1 MGSRGLIP
9 DDNVHRVPLN
19 LLSRPLHPTRQFCHA
34 LKMTTTQIDFMNR
47 DDDAKSIYASAGL
60 PMSIRL
66 ERDGRNGKWC
76 VVLILDSQVPT
87 KTKTHINLS
96 NIGGWS
102 AINSLISFY
111 AQHMPRKHPEKEK
124 TLNGFLPYNDPKCM
138 CTVPYPV
145 RAIIVQAWL
154 GCHQINKN
162 MSFSVPLTGV
172 GGCYIF
178 SLVTYSPFV
187 TLYRCLCN
195 QLYFI

>member
-47 DDDAKSIYASAGL
+47 DDDAKSIYAPAGL

-87 KTKTHINLS
+87 KTKTI
-96 NIGGWS
+96 
-102 AINSLISFY
+102 LIYPILEAGVRSIHSFLF
-111 AQHMPRKHPEKEK
+111 MPNTCQESIQKKKKRW
-124 TLNGFLPYNDPKCM
+124 TASFLIMTQNV

-145 RAIIVQAWL
+145 RTIIVQAWL

-178 SLVTYSPFV
+178 SLVTY
-187 TLYRCLCN
+187 TLL
-195 QLYFI
+195 L